1 MKLSVSKS
9 DLERI
14 ALQEIRSYPGGE
26 NVLSVEVEKD
36 SGQSRGMDWRL
47 HVTASESA
55 DIDRIDQAA
64 QTTTRRLKRRYDIR
78 WGTNE

>member
-1 MKLSVSKS
+1 MKSLVSKS
-9 DLERI
+9 DLERV

-36 SGQSRGMDWRL
+36 GGQSRGMDWRL
-47 HVTASESA
+47 HVTASERA
-55 DIDRIDQAA
+55 DLDRIHHAA

>member
-1 MKLSVSKS
+1 MRSLVSKS
-9 DLERI
+9 DLKRI

-36 SGQSRGMDWRL
+36 DGQSRGMDWRL
-47 HVTASESA
+47 HVIASERA
-55 DIDRIDQAA
+55 DIDRIHYAA

-78 WGTNE
+78 WAS